1 MIISFDRKFIF
12 VAIPKTAGHAIRVG
26 LRPLM
31 AEKDWE
37 QSDLFEKIRFPVPAL
52 AKFGHGH
59 LTIRQIEKHL
69 PPGTCNDFFSFAFI
83 RNPYDRFV
91 SFSAFINRNNERM
104 EKDPLGTMK
113 GSFQKRELLLS
124 ILMRPQHEFIT
135 RRDGK
140 IMVSHVARYEAIQR
154 EFDAIR
160 RKIGGAPYLL
170 PKINSSQ
177 RTFYKDY
184 YDDELQQM
192 VLDHY
197 KKDFDLLGYDREL

>member
-1 MIISFDRKFIF
+1 VIISFDRKFIF
-12 VAIPKTAGHAIRVG
+12 VAIPKTAGHAIRAS

-37 QSDLFEKIRFPVPAL
+37 QSGLCEKMSFPIPAL

-69 PPGTCNDFFSFAFI
+69 PPGACKDFFSFAFV

-91 SFSAFINRNNERM
+91 SFSAFINRNNDRM
-104 EKDPLGTMK
+104 KKDPRGTMK
-113 GSFQKRELLLS
+113 GSFKKRELLLS

-135 RRDGK
+135 RPDGK
-140 IMVSHVARYEAIQR
+140 IMVSYVARYEAIQS

-160 RKIGGAPYLL
+160 CKIGGAPYLL

-177 RTFYKDY
+177 RTFYRDY
-184 YDDELQQM
+184 YDEELQQM
-192 VLDHY
+192 VLDYY
-197 KKDFDLLGYDREL
+197 KKDFDLLGYDRQL